1 MEHTTITGIDVFLF
15 VLVLLFLVLW
25 IIWAVR
31 ILIMRSRLS
40 KRNAFIWKQ
49 YMISEDLKKHQKAL
63 QATLSD
69 TQDHLDKARAAN
81 DALMNKPV
89 EKGTVE
95 TPGTDMKARLDDAM
109 EVSHRY
115 LRKKFGKDDI
125 AELLGTDKRTVDD
138 LFKDSSIQDYITSW
152 RIDYAVK
159 LMQEDPSKAL
169 EAVADESGFEGIKGL
184 QSACRTAFCM
194 DVEELRKAMKI

>member
-25 IIWAVR
+25 IVWAVR
-31 ILIMRSRLS
+31 VLIMRSRLS

-49 YMISEDLKKHQKAL
+49 YMISEDLKKRQKAL

-69 TQDHLDKARAAN
+69 AQDDLEEARAAN
-81 DALMNKPV
+81 DALMDRPV
-89 EKGTVE
+89 GKGTVE
-95 TPGTDMKARLDDAM
+95 SPQTNLKERLDDAM
-109 EVSHRY
+109 QVSHRY

-138 LFKDSSIQDYITSW
+138 LFKDSSIQDYVTSW